1 MHVKCAS
8 FAAACGYMQFF
19 LIVWF
24 IVIYDYFYIKK
35 VTIIIVFILYSCSH
49 VVG

>member
-8 FAAACGYMQFF
+8 FAAACGDMHFF

-24 IVIYDYFYIKK
+24 IVINDYFYIKK
-35 VTIIIVFILYSCSH
+35 SDNIVFI
-49 VVG
+49 